1 MPIHLFNELLCPPHN
16 GLKAGDLEWMQFISS
31 KIFFA
36 GELFE
41 MRKTSAKCRRVYI
54 YAHRE
59 WKIVVETFTKH
70 YKIFVKQYYQ

>member
-16 GLKAGDLEWMQFISS
+16 GLKAGDLEWMQVISS

-41 MRKTSAKCRRVYI
+41 MWKTSANAGEFKYMLI
-54 YAHRE
+54 E
-59 WKIVVETFTKH
+59 NEK
-70 YKIFVKQYYQ
+70 

>member
-1 MPIHLFNELLCPPHN
+1 MPIHLFNELLWPPHN
-16 GLKAGDLEWMQFISS
+16 GLKAGDLEWMQVISS